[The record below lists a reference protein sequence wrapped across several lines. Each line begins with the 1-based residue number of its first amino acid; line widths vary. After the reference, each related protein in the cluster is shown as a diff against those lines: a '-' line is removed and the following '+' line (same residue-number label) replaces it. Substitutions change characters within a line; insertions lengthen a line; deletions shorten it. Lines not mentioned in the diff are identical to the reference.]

1 MKGEWP
7 VSKIWVGMILTGI
20 AFASFRGGLNSIN
33 DIIMKSSEQA
43 IMFVL
48 GLSGIMAVWSGLLKI
63 AEESGLI
70 NLLAEKARPVVIRLF
85 PKEKDKETIS
95 VMCMSIAANIFGVGN
110 TATVF
115 GIQAM
120 KRLDRENG
128 YSERANETMCMF
140 LAITMSSIQL
150 IPVTVLKVRSETGST
165 APEDIILPTLIAT
178 CISTLT
184 AIIVC
189 KWFEARKI

>member
-1 MKGEWP
+1 M
-7 VSKIWVGMILTGI
+7 SKIWVGMIIMGI
-20 AFASFRGGLNSIN
+20 GFAAFRGGLSSVN
-33 DIIMKSSEQA
+33 DIIMDSSEQA

-70 NLLAEKARPVVIRLF
+70 NLLAEKVKPVVVMLF
-85 PKEKDKETIS
+85 PKEKDKETLSI
-95 VMCMSIAANIFGVGN
+95 MCMSMAANIFGVGN

-128 YSERANETMCMF
+128 YSETASETMCMF
-140 LAITMSSIQL
+140 MAVTMSSIQL
-150 IPVTVLKVRSETGST
+150 IPVTVLKVRSETGSIS
-165 APEDIILPTLIAT
+165 PEDIILPTLIAT
-178 CISTLT
+178 VISTIT
-184 AIIVC
+184 AVSVC
-189 KWFEARKI
+189 KCFEAKGK

>member
-1 MKGEWP
+1 M
-7 VSKIWVGMILTGI
+7 SKIWVGMIILGI
-20 AFASFRGGLNSIN
+20 IFAAFKGELGAVN
-33 DIIMKSSEQA
+33 DVVMESSEQA

-70 NLLAEKARPVVIRLF
+70 TVIADKAKPVVIRLF
-85 PKEKDKETIS
+85 PKEKDNETIS
-95 VMCMSIAANIFGVGN
+95 IMCMSIAANMFGVGN

-115 GIQAM
+115 GLQAM
-120 KRLDRENG
+120 KRLDKENG
-128 YSERANETMCMF
+128 YGDTASETMCMF
-140 LAITMSSIQL
+140 LAVTMSSIQI
-150 IPVTVLKVRSETGST
+150 IPVTVLKVRNETGSA

-184 AIIVC
+184 AIAVC
-189 KWFEARKI
+189 KWFEASEK

>member
-1 MKGEWP
+1 M
-7 VSKIWVGMILTGI
+7 SKIWVGMIIIGVI
-20 AFASFRGGLNSIN
+20 FFAYRGDLASVN
-33 DIIMKSSEQA
+33 DILMESSEQA
-43 IMFVL
+43 ILFVL
-48 GLSGIMAVWSGLLKI
+48 GLSGIMAVWSGLLKV

-70 NLLAEKARPVVIRLF
+70 QLIAEKAQPLVKKVF
-85 PKEKDKETIS
+85 PGEEDKETIS
-95 VMCMSIAANIFGVGN
+95 IMCMSMAANIFGVGN

-120 KRLDRENG
+120 KRLDAENHC
-128 YSERANETMCMF
+128 SDTASETMCMF

-150 IPVTVLKVRSETGST
+150 IPVTVLKIRSETGSV

-178 CISTLT
+178 FFSTAT

-189 KWFEARKI
+189 KWFEGRGR